1 MLASCTITYFLVAWT
16 IKSLQDSIRFM
27 PDISTPKLKIWPF
40 LLADLMLLAA
50 AAFIVRT
57 IGQGSGI
64 GWVFALVTAVGL
76 AAWVGVTPFLVQHRA
91 DMKFAESQ
99 GLITAVEQ
107 FTNLRT
113 FTNQISFATAQWQ
126 LVQDEAAKTV
136 GAAKQIAE
144 RMASEAKAFSDFM
157 QKAGDAEKGHLRL
170 EVEKLRRAEGD
181 WLQVLVLTLDHVY
194 ALLLAGRRSGQQNI
208 IQQLT
213 TFQHACRDVARKV
226 GLIAFEAQSNE
237 AFNAQIHQV
246 LEGTPAPKAAA
257 QIADTL
263 APGYT
268 YQGQLIRNALVSIQ
282 AEKTVKP
289 EEDLL
294 LA

>member
-1 MLASCTITYFLVAWT
+1 
-16 IKSLQDSIRFM
+16 M
-27 PDISTPKLKIWPF
+27 PEISAPKLKIWPF
-40 LLADLMLLAA
+40 LAADLLLLVAA
-50 AAFIVRT
+50 VFIVRAMS
-57 IGQGSGI
+57 QPSGSGWI
-64 GWVFALVTAVGL
+64 FGLVAAVGL

-136 GAAKQIAE
+136 GAARQIAE
-144 RMASEAKAFSDFM
+144 QMASEARAFAEFM
-157 QKAGDAEKGHLRL
+157 QKASDSEKGHLRL
-170 EVEKLRRAEGD
+170 EVDKLRRGEGE
-181 WLQVLVLTLDHVY
+181 WLQVLVLMLDHVY
-194 ALLLAGRRSGQQNI
+194 ALLLAGRRSGQQNV

-213 TFQHACRDVARKV
+213 NFQQACRDAARKV
-226 GLIAFEAQSNE
+226 GLVAFEAQANE
-237 AFNAQIHQV
+237 PFNSQKHQL
-246 LEGTPAPKAAA
+246 LEGAA
-257 QIADTL
+257 QPQPNARIADTL

-268 YQGQLIRNALVSIQ
+268 FQGQLVRNALVSLQ
-282 AEKTVKP
+282 TEKAAKAEQ
-289 EEDLL
+289 EML

>member
-1 MLASCTITYFLVAWT
+1 
-16 IKSLQDSIRFM
+16 M
-27 PDISTPKLKIWPF
+27 PEISTPKLKIWPF
-40 LLADLMLLAA
+40 LVADLMLLGAA
-50 AAFIVRT
+50 VFIVHSMGAPT
-57 IGQGSGI
+57 GM
-64 GWVFALVTAVGL
+64 GWIFGLIAAVGL
-76 AAWVGVTPFLVQHRA
+76 AAWLGVTPFLVQHRA
-91 DMKFAESQ
+91 DLKFAESQ
-99 GLITAVEQ
+99 GLISAVEQ

-136 GAAKQIAE
+136 GVARQIAE
-144 RMASEAKAFSDFM
+144 QMASEAKAFAEFM
-157 QKAGDAEKGHLRL
+157 QKASDSEKAHLRL
-170 EVEKLRRAEGD
+170 EVEKLRRAEGE
-181 WLQVLVLTLDHVY
+181 WLQVLVLMLDHVY

-226 GLIAFEAQSNE
+226 GLVAFEAQSNE
-237 AFNAQIHQV
+237 PFNAKLHQV
-246 LEGTPAPKAAA
+246 LEGTPEPKATAR
-257 QIADTL
+257 IADTL

-282 AEKTVKP
+282 ADKTAKP

>member
-1 MLASCTITYFLVAWT
+1 
-16 IKSLQDSIRFM
+16 M
-27 PDISTPKLKIWPF
+27 PETSVPKLKIWPF
-40 LLADLMLLAA
+40 LIADLMLLGAA
-50 AAFIVRT
+50 VFIVRT
-57 IGQGSGI
+57 MSQPSGSAWIFGLL
-64 GWVFALVTAVGL
+64 AAVGL

-126 LVQDEAAKTV
+126 LVQEEAAKTV
-136 GAAKQIAE
+136 GAARQIAE
-144 RMASEAKAFSDFM
+144 QMASEAKAFSGFM
-157 QKAGDAEKGHLRL
+157 QKANDSEKAHLRL
-170 EVEKLRRAEGD
+170 EAEKLRRAEGE

-237 AFNAQIHQV
+237 PFNAQMHQV
-246 LEGTPAPKAAA
+246 LEGTGQPQATAR
-257 QIADTL
+257 IADTL

-268 YQGQLIRNALVSIQ
+268 YQGQLVRNALVSIQ
-282 AEKTVKP
+282 AEKAAKP
-289 EEDLL
+289 EQEML